1 MTDEP
6 TAPIAAEPG
15 SGVLGSPEGSSTW
28 LTAGDGID
36 RLVVRAVETP
46 HAGPGQ
52 ILVRVEAV
60 SLNYRDLL
68 VINGE
73 QGWRPPRPVAPLS
86 DAAGT
91 VVALGPGATRFAVGD
106 RVSPMFLPHW
116 RAGALT
122 AETYHSPVGGPIAPG
137 VLADFL
143 VLDEDHAEA
152 VPATLDAAEAASLPI
167 AALTAWHAIA
177 VRCGV
182 GRGDRVLVHG
192 TGGVAMFA
200 LRFATALGARV
211 AITTSSPVKAAR
223 LAELG
228 ADHVIDYRSADVA
241 EEVLRWTRGR
251 GVDHVV
257 DTVGGSNLNQS
268 LRAVRIGGS
277 IAFIGLLAGLS
288 APVNTY
294 ELVTKNVELHGI
306 ETGSAEM
313 YRDMARFID
322 AHSIKPVI
330 DSIAPLADVRD
341 ALHKLANGDHFGKI
355 VLAADSVVGGSPDG
369 SGR

>member
-1 MTDEP
+1 MTEN
-6 TAPIAAEPG
+6 AAGLLAADTRSHVARTPG
-15 SGVLGSPEGSSTW
+15 GSTTW

-36 RLVVRAVETP
+36 RLEVHHVDTP
-46 HAGPGQ
+46 RPGPGRVL
-52 ILVRVEAV
+52 IRVEAV

-68 VINGE
+68 VVKGE
-73 QGWRPPRPVAPLS
+73 QGWRPATPVTPIS

-91 VVALGPGATRFAVGD
+91 IEAVGPGVTRFAVGD

-116 RAGALT
+116 RSGGLSAA
-122 AETYHSPVGGPIAPG
+122 TYHSPVGGPVAAG

-143 VLDEDHAEA
+143 ALDQDHVERVPSSLDAVEA
-152 VPATLDAAEAASLPI
+152 ATLPV
-167 AALTAWHAIA
+167 AALTAWHAVA
-177 VRCGV
+177 VRCQV
-182 GRGDRVLVHG
+182 GRDDRVLVHG

-211 AITTSSPVKAAR
+211 AITTSSPAKAAR

-228 ADHVIDYRSADVA
+228 ADRVIDRRASDVA
-241 EEVLRWTRGR
+241 DEVLSWTGGR

-257 DTVGGSNLNQS
+257 ETVGGANLNQS

-288 APVNTY
+288 APINTY

-330 DSIAPLADVRD
+330 DSTAPLTDVRD
-341 ALHKLANGDHFGKI
+341 ALHRLESGDHFGKI
-355 VLAADSVVGGSPDG
+355 VLVAAS
-369 SGR
+369 

>member
-1 MTDEP
+1 MTDQA
-6 TAPIAAEPG
+6 TALIAAGTG
-15 SGVLGSPEGSSTW
+15 SGVPTPPDVSSTW

-36 RLVVRAVETP
+36 GLEVRAVETP
-46 HAGPGQ
+46 HPGPGQ
-52 ILVRVEAV
+52 ILMRVEAV

-73 QGWRPPRPVAPLS
+73 QGWRPLQPVTPIS

-91 VVALGPGATRFAVGD
+91 IVAIGQGVTRFAVGD

-122 AETYHSPVGGPIAPG
+122 QETYHSPVGGPIAAG

-143 VLDEDHAEA
+143 VLDEDHVEA
-152 VPATLDAAEAASLPI
+152 VPSSLNVAEAASLPV
-167 AALTAWHAIA
+167 AALTAWHAVA

-182 GRGDRVLVHG
+182 GQGDRVLVHG

-200 LRFATALGARV
+200 LRFATALGGRV
-211 AITTSSPVKAAR
+211 AITTGSTGKAAR

-228 ADHVIDYRSADVA
+228 ADQVIDYRRTDVA
-241 EEVLRWTRGR
+241 EEVLRWTGGR

-257 DTVGGSNLNQS
+257 ETVGGVNLNQS

-313 YRDMARFID
+313 YRDMVRFID

-341 ALHKLANGDHFGKI
+341 ALRRLANGDHFGKI
-355 VLAADSVVGGSPDG
+355 VLTADSVIGGTPVGLE
-369 SGR
+369 R